1 MLKEIKRT
9 GLSLAKSTGMF
20 SLVQDTGWR
29 RSRLLILAY
38 HGIAID
44 DEHQWN
50 GPLFMQLDCFRERL
64 GLIRKSGCTVM
75 TLGEGLRR
83 LFSGDLPERSV
94 ALTFDDGNYDFYKQ
108 AYPILSEFG
117 FPVTLYLTTFYS
129 YYNRP
134 VYRPTVSYLLWKGQ
148 KSTVKLKELT
158 GQDMKLNL
166 EDPAARNKAFDELIE
181 FTKKNKLSAE
191 EKDALNIKLADQLHV
206 DYDRLLEKR
215 MLHIMTPDEVREL
228 AGNGI
233 DFQLHTH
240 RHRTPTDRELFM
252 REIRD
257 NRESIRSITGTSA
270 THFCYPSGEYYDFFV
285 PWLKEM
291 GVESATTCDTD
302 LATRNSNPYF
312 LPRLVDNSNL
322 SPVEFEGWLVG
333 VSAVLPQRRSG

>member
-9 GLSLAKSTGMF
+9 GLSLAKSAGMF

-29 RSRLLILAY
+29 RSRLLILGY

-50 GPLFMQLDCFRERL
+50 APLFMRPDRFRERL
-64 GLIRKSGCTVM
+64 RLIKNSGCTLM

-108 AYPILSEFG
+108 AYPILSEFD

-134 VYRPTVSYLLWKGQ
+134 VYRPAVSYILWKAQ
-148 KSTVKLKELT
+148 NSTVKLKDLT
-158 GQDMKLNL
+158 GQDFKLDLAN
-166 EDPAARNKAFDELIE
+166 PAHRAKAFEELID
-181 FTKKNKLSAE
+181 FTKRNKLSAE
-191 EKDALNIKLADQLHV
+191 QKDALNVKLAEQLHV

-215 MLHIMTPDEVREL
+215 ILHIMTPDEVREL
-228 AGNGI
+228 AAAGI

-240 RHRTPTDRELFM
+240 RHRTPTDRELF
-252 REIRD
+252 I
-257 NRESIRSITGTSA
+257 G
-270 THFCYPSGEYYDFFV
+270 
-285 PWLKEM
+285 K
-291 GVESATTCDTD
+291 
-302 LATRNSNPYF
+302 
-312 LPRLVDNSNL
+312 
-322 SPVEFEGWLVG
+322 
-333 VSAVLPQRRSG
+333 